1 MINFKN
7 RFINVSENTRPN
19 ENIIKVHKIILHQC
33 PLKEKSA
40 IFNRNYINNLQYQ
53 DNIFHSYH
61 YIVGLDGKIIN
72 IIPEEET
79 ALHTNILAIDNY
91 SIGIGIC
98 NSDRYENKVSEK
110 EINSLKFL
118 CDYLVKKYNLDKK
131 FDIIRCY
138 DIINKRS
145 PYFFIDIP
153 YFFQDFKY
161 SI

>member
-1 MINFKN
+1 MLEIEN
-7 RFINVSENTRPN
+7 RLIDISENTRPN
-19 ENIIKVHKIILHQC
+19 EKVIKVHKVILHHC

-40 IFNRNYINNLQYQ
+40 IFNRNYINNLKYQ
-53 DNIFHSYH
+53 DNIFCSYH

-98 NSDRYENKVSEK
+98 NSDRYENKISKK

-118 CDYLVKKYNLDKK
+118 CNYLASKYNLDKN

-145 PYFFIDIP
+145 PYFVVDCS
-153 YFFQDFKY
+153 YFFSDFKY

>member
-53 DNIFHSYH
+53 DNIFCSYH
-61 YIVGLDGKIIN
+61 YIVGLDGEIIN
-72 IIPEEET
+72 IIPEEEI
-79 ALHTNILAIDNY
+79 ALHTNILEIDNY

-98 NSDRYENKVSEK
+98 NSDRYENKVSKK
-110 EINSLKFL
+110 EINSLRLL
-118 CDYLVKKYNLDKK
+118 CNYLATKYNLDKK
-131 FDIIRCY
+131 FDIIHYY

-145 PYFFIDIP
+145 PYFFVDCS
-153 YFFQDFKY
+153 YFFSD
-161 SI
+161 